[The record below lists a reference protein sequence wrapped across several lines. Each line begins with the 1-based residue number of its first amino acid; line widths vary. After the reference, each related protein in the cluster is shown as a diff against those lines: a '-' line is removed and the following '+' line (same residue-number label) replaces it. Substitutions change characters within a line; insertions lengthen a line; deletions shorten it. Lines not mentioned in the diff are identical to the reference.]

1 MHTSCHSHYE
11 VSAVITDQ
19 PPDTS
24 VILSEQTNT
33 SYVTFAG
40 RASTGLSQQ
49 IRVGT
54 GVPGDVTL
62 DNGQQVNYANRD
74 VRLGA
79 NYYFFVRLY
88 SSQVG
93 ASTCVIHGLSL
104 TVYMSFLSRIEQDL
118 MIANLSLSLSHL
130 QLVSNAVS

>member
-1 MHTSCHSHYE
+1 MY
-11 VSAVITDQ
+11 AVITGQ
-19 PPDTS
+19 LPDTS
-24 VILSEQTNT
+24 VILSEQTDT

-40 RASTGLSQQ
+40 RASSGLSQQ
-49 IRVGT
+49 ITVGT

-62 DNGQQVNYANRD
+62 ANGQQVNYDNRR
-74 VRLGA
+74 VSLGA

-104 TVYMSFLSRIEQDL
+104 TVCCSYPGYNKI
-118 MIANLSLSLSHL
+118 
-130 QLVSNAVS
+130 